1 MKLTPLY
8 INAIEDQ
15 SKVGKDAEFCHSLQV
30 LGTILLKL
38 HLLLS
43 THKKTDNYEDPTYVI
58 SSKKKKKKVDE
69 VVANIPDG
77 HT

>member
-1 MKLTPLY
+1 MKFTPLY

-43 THKKTDNYEDPTYVI
+43 THKKTDNYEDPT
-58 SSKKKKKKVDE
+58 
-69 VVANIPDG
+69 
-77 HT
+77 